1 MESQNGLGWGDL
13 GDPSCSSPCP
23 EQGQLPP
30 DQLVQTLWPSLM
42 YHQGIYDLWVFQLE
56 CCLEKNQKMLHI
68 HCWGRRV
75 HRCWFRVLHP
85 PPRVLPFPLL
95 SRS

>member
-13 GDPSCSSPCP
+13 EDPSCSSPCP

-56 CCLEKNQKMLHI
+56 CCLEKTQKMLQFTGVGSECYILLHV
-68 HCWGRRV
+68 C
-75 HRCWFRVLHP
+75 CLSLSFRGADVEG
-85 PPRVLPFPLL
+85 
-95 SRS
+95 